1 MDVLEDISSFF
12 LTCCNAIMKFAW
24 AGWKMP
30 VLCGNQIKGRKIRF
44 VQAVFC
50 NSKLTLQLSFAPDC
64 SNEYFL
70 EVALKARQSWVLHK
84 TFAAAGGRTDN
95 IQKISRRRR
104 RECICWISKCIF
116 VDYKM
121 CLSKL
126 QNIFVQIA
134 KCICPNC
141 KMYLSKLQN
150 VFVQIEKCI
159 CPSSTQW
166 KQSEGPD
173 ASNVFPQW
181 NTQLSLCTWGPLKYL
196 YVAAIK
202 IPRFKTYLHIC
213 MHTYWNWQGW
223 TKFGQTSH

>member
-1 MDVLEDISSFF
+1 MKYIYRILSPWCLIFLDISTNLVYIYQDTLWFIFTSCVDVLEDISSFF

-95 IQKISRRRR
+95 IQKISRRRG
-104 RECICWISKCIF
+104 RECICWISKCTF
-116 VDYKM
+116 VDYNM

-126 QNIFVQIA
+126 KNIFV
-134 KCICPNC
+134 
-141 KMYLSKLQN
+141 
-150 VFVQIEKCI
+150 
-159 CPSSTQW
+159 
-166 KQSEGPD
+166 
-173 ASNVFPQW
+173 
-181 NTQLSLCTWGPLKYL
+181 
-196 YVAAIK
+196 
-202 IPRFKTYLHIC
+202 
-213 MHTYWNWQGW
+213 
-223 TKFGQTSH
+223 